1 MADVL
6 VVVVL
11 EVVVVVE
18 AEVLVVVEA
27 LEAEVL
33 LPAGGNISCNLVGT
47 SRISRNLR
55 RLRLS
60 GTNTC
65 AMKGRVRVEGF
76 WFGLGLEAG
85 AIV

>member
-11 EVVVVVE
+11 EVVDALEVELLVGVVV
-18 AEVLVVVEA
+18 LV
-27 LEAEVL
+27 AEVL
-33 LPAGGNISCNLVGT
+33 LPTSGNT
-47 SRISRNLR
+47 SRNLR

-65 AMKGRVRVEGF
+65 AMKRSVRVEGF
-76 WFGLGLEAG
+76 
-85 AIV
+85 